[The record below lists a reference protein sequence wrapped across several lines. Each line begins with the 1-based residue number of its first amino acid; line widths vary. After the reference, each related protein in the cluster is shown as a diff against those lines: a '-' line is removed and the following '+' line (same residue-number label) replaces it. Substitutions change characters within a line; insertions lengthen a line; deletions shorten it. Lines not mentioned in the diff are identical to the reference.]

1 MDGLRNAQVSFS
13 TDTCSSPEIGIRMTD
28 REPLFEMEIQPV
40 EKGFRGASHS
50 LYQQLKVAILDGR
63 LKAGTRLPPS
73 RLSRDFFGVSRNTIT
88 EVYGR
93 LVIDRLAIGRH
104 GSGTYVTARVPARP
118 RRRPS
123 SLPYTADR
131 RLNSFWL
138 RPEVTAALG
147 FWREPAQRD
156 GPSRHSAGADFRPAM
171 IDSRLFPFDAL
182 RVVMAKQL
190 RGLEKKPA
198 GRKSPQGNQGNFHLR
213 EAITTHIALTR
224 SVVCEAEDIIVT
236 SGAQQAFD
244 LLARVLVT
252 PNRTVVAMEDPGY
265 PPMRIAFAAA
275 GAKVIP
281 VGVDAE
287 GLMVETLTEDV
298 DIICVCP
305 SHQFPLGLTMSK
317 RRRRALIEHAR
328 RHGAVII
335 EDDYDGE
342 FRFEGYSLEALRA
355 AQHADAV
362 FYVGT
367 FSKCML
373 PALRLGFIVAPK
385 WAMTTLIAAKNC
397 LDWHSPTLI
406 QSAVA
411 KFITDGH
418 LQRHV
423 RRMRNTYAARR
434 QSLLADLLGGLG
446 KWLRPIPS
454 FYGMHIAAV
463 ARVPLD
469 LEGIA
474 RRAQGRGVMIHTL
487 SRYYLGPESQAGF
500 VFGYGVT
507 DPAEIKYGL
516 SILSQLLTR
525 SKGAYS

>member
-1 MDGLRNAQVSFS
+1 MS
-13 TDTCSSPEIGIRMTD
+13 D
-28 REPLFEMEIQPV
+28 REPLFEIEIQPV
-40 EKGFRGASHS
+40 AKGSRGALHS
-50 LYQQLKVAILDGR
+50 LYRQLKAAILDGR

-73 RLSRDFFGVSRNTIT
+73 RLSSGFFGVSRNTIT

-93 LVIDRLAIGRH
+93 LVTEGLAIGRQ
-104 GSGTYVTARVPARP
+104 GSGTYVTARGPGRP
-118 RRRPS
+118 RRRLPS
-123 SLPYTADR
+123 ALPTVR
-131 RLNSFWL
+131 HRLNSFWL

-147 FWREPAQRD
+147 FWREPAERD
-156 GPSRHSAGADFRPAM
+156 GPRRHPARADFRPAM

-182 RVVMAKQL
+182 RVVMAQQL
-190 RGLEKKPA
+190 RGLERKPA
-198 GRKSPQGNQGNFHLR
+198 GRKSAQGNQGNFHLR

-224 SVVCEAEDIIVT
+224 SVVCDADDVIVT

-265 PPMRIAFAAA
+265 PPMRVAFAAA
-275 GAKVIP
+275 GAKVVP

-287 GLMVETLTEDV
+287 GLMVETLTEHVDV
-298 DIICVCP
+298 ICVCP

-317 RRRRALIEHAR
+317 RRRRALIDYAS

-342 FRFEGYSLEALRA
+342 FHFEGYSLEALRA
-355 AQHADAV
+355 ARHADVV

-373 PALRLGFIVAPK
+373 PALRLGFVVAPK
-385 WAMTTLIAAKNC
+385 WAMPAVIAAKNC
-397 LDWHSPTLI
+397 LDWHSPTLV

-411 KFITDGH
+411 KFISDGH

-423 RRMRNTYAARR
+423 RRMRKAYAARR
-434 QSLLADLLGGLG
+434 QVLLAGVVDGLG
-446 KWLRPIPS
+446 QWLRPIPS
-454 FYGMHIAAV
+454 FYGMHVAA
-463 ARVPLD
+463 AALVPVD
-469 LEGIA
+469 LEDVA
-474 RRAQGRGVMIHTL
+474 RRAQGKGVMIHTL
-487 SRYYLGPESQAGF
+487 SRYYLGPETQVGF

-507 DPAEIKYGL
+507 DPPEIKYGL
-516 SILSQLLTR
+516 SVLGQLLTR
-525 SKGAYS
+525 HK